1 MQNFDQLILSNLR
14 QLVKLNIETDQRPL
28 DDVSKRLPVKFKHL
42 RKHGRRNNR

>member
-1 MQNFDQLILSNLR
+1 MENFDQIIFLNLR
-14 QLVKLNIETDQRPL
+14 TLVKLNIESDERPL